1 MVRLSLDVGTLTQR
15 VQPDDVKANMEN
27 GVLTITFPKTSPEQ
41 QAKRIVI
48 E

>member
-1 MVRLSLDVGTLTQR
+1 MVCCFLDVWDADTTC
-15 VQPDDVKANMEN
+15 QPEDVKAKMEN